1 MAKQSGGGAETL
13 VLPHDT
19 KNRARGGSF
28 GRTEGSKVSS
38 LLGKYKETTQ
48 AAAAPSTG
56 SSGQSPV
63 GRFASKESESQ
74 WTKQLEEQTASV
86 KEEEEGLTE
95 DQAPANA
102 NAADAVDFEKEI
114 ESTLRVSD
122 LVDRVHM
129 VDLVDIPLSNNP
141 EIAENGEEDESNEKG
156 SRVEGHEVAEPLIEQ
171 QEDLTEKTVQVLEEE
186 RHQEQLEQATLTADE
201 DLTA

>member
-1 MAKQSGGGAETL
+1 
-13 VLPHDT
+13 
-19 KNRARGGSF
+19 
-28 GRTEGSKVSS
+28 
-38 LLGKYKETTQ
+38 
-48 AAAAPSTG
+48 
-56 SSGQSPV
+56 
-63 GRFASKESESQ
+63 
-74 WTKQLEEQTASV
+74 LEEQTASV

-171 QEDLTEKTVQVLEEE
+171 QEDLTEKTVQVLEQE